1 MKKSQFFSRESMQ
14 IEKLPAIFFLAVLLW
29 VTWNLLT
36 IVRPFIMVLVF
47 SAITATVTA
56 PIFVFFEKKFRGK
69 KRLASLVTCLIVSFS
84 IIIPLTFF
92 ITILVSQLIDLVKIL
107 NEFLR
112 NTDFNSLMVW
122 DSNNF
127 FYDFIEP
134 YRAEILAFIKQNL
147 DTLKNGLTQLVQI
160 ISSFAAKQSATFLT
174 NIGLFIFNFLLMQ
187 FTLYYL
193 YKDGRKILRKL
204 ILLTP
209 MPIEHEK
216 VLIKKFVEI
225 SKATVF
231 GTFLTHLTQGIIG
244 YIGFAI
250 AGVPNSFFWA
260 VILMICSLVPTV
272 GTSLVWLPMGL
283 FMIFTGNWWGAFVLI
298 WGATVVSTVD
308 NVLRVIF
315 IGSSARLN
323 PLLTFLTVFGGIL
336 TFGLIGVILGPMFLV
351 IFMTLLHVYELEY
364 EDLFSD
370 KKQLGF
376 DEPHFEKKT

>member
-56 PIFVFFEKKFRGK
+56 PIYVYFEKIFKGR
-69 KRLASLVTCLIVSFS
+69 KRLASFVTSAIVLFS

-107 NEFLR
+107 NDFLR

-134 YRAEILAFIKQNL
+134 YRAEILAFIQQNL
-147 DTLKNGLTQLVQI
+147 DTLRNGLTQLVQI

-174 NIGLFIFNFLLMQ
+174 NIGLFIFNLLLMQ

-204 ILLTP
+204 MLLTP

-315 IGSSARLN
+315 IGASARLN

-336 TFGLIGVILGPMFLV
+336 AFGLIGVILGPMFLV

-364 EDLFSD
+364 ESLLGDKSQVGFEEPKFD
-370 KKQLGF
+370 KK
-376 DEPHFEKKT
+376 K